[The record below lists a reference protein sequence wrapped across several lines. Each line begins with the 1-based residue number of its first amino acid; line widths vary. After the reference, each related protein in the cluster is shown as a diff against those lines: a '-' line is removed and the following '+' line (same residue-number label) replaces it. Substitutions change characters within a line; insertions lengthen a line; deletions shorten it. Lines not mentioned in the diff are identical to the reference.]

1 MMSVEVE
8 EIRAWVDG
16 ELGELRAGEVAS
28 AVSSDEKLKR
38 TADALRASALP
49 YREAYEQSTVA
60 DVPESLRLKIDAL
73 KDPATQ
79 STTIGVAKSSSFN
92 PVRMFGIA
100 ASVVLAALV
109 GFLAGNHTTGNV
121 APDTTAS
128 VDILHPE
135 NFAQTVAA
143 YQTFYVRDTLKG
155 IDSVNPDAVAERLV
169 DQTGMQVVIPKLEG
183 YEFKRAQRLSFD
195 GNILL
200 QLVYLGADG
209 VPLALCYMIGQG
221 EGGSAT
227 TLNNHYGLNTAEWS
241 GNGHRF
247 VIVSDAPES
256 TMGELAQST
265 KQQWGI

>member
-28 AVSSDEKLKR
+28 AVSSGDKLQR

-49 YREAYEQSTVA
+49 YREAYEQASVPE
-60 DVPESLRLKIDAL
+60 VPESLRHEINAL
-73 KDPATQ
+73 RDPATQ
-79 STTIGVAKSSSFN
+79 YTSKSVARKSSSN
-92 PVRMFGIA
+92 PVKMFGIA
-100 ASVVLAALV
+100 ASVMLAALV
-109 GFLAGNHTTGNV
+109 GFLAGNNITSN
-121 APDTTAS
+121 ASPDTTVS
-128 VDILHPE
+128 VDILHPD

-155 IDSVNPDAVAERLV
+155 IGSVNPEVVAERLV
-169 DQTGMQVVIPKLEG
+169 DQTGMQVVIPELEG
-183 YEFKRAQRLSFD
+183 YEFKRAQRLSFND
-195 GNILL
+195 DILL
-200 QLVYLGADG
+200 QLVYLGGDG
-209 VPLALCYMIGQG
+209 VPLALCYMVGRG
-221 EGGSAT
+221 DGGST
-227 TLNNHYGLNTAEWS
+227 TTHKNHYGLNTAEWS

-256 TMGELAQST
+256 TMGELSEST

>member
-16 ELGELRAGEVAS
+16 ELGELRASEVAS
-28 AVSSDEKLKR
+28 AVSSDEKLKS
-38 TADALRASALP
+38 TANALRASVLP
-49 YREAYEQSTVA
+49 YREAYEQSSVA
-60 DVPESLRLKIDAL
+60 DVPESLRLKIGAL
-73 KDPATQ
+73 KDPAVQ
-79 STTIGVAKSSSFN
+79 YTTTSVAKSSSFN
-92 PVRMFGIA
+92 PIKVFGIA
-100 ASVVLAALV
+100 ASVILAALV
-109 GFLAGNHTTGNV
+109 GFLAGNNTTSNV
-121 APDTTAS
+121 VPDTTAS

-155 IDSVNPDAVAERLV
+155 IGSVNPDAVAERLV
-169 DQTGMQVVIPKLEG
+169 DLTGMQVVIPEFEG

-209 VPLALCYMIGQG
+209 GPLALCYMVGQG
-221 EGGSAT
+221 EGGNTT
-227 TLNNHYGLNTAEWS
+227 TLENHHGLNTAEWS

-256 TMGELAQST
+256 TLGELSEST

>member
-1 MMSVEVE
+1 MMSVELE

-16 ELGELRAGEVAS
+16 ELGELRASEVAS
-28 AVSSDEKLKR
+28 AVASDEKLKR

-49 YREAYEQSTVA
+49 YREAYEQAPVA

-73 KDPATQ
+73 KNPATQ
-79 STTIGVAKSSSFN
+79 YTATSVASKSSFN
-92 PVRMFGIA
+92 PVKMFGIA
-100 ASVVLAALV
+100 ASVMLAALV
-109 GFLAGNHTTGNV
+109 GFLAGNNTTSNV
-121 APDTTAS
+121 APDTIAS

-143 YQTFYVRDTLKG
+143 YQTFYVRDTLRG
-155 IDSVNPDAVAERLV
+155 IGAVNPEPVVKRLV
-169 DQTGMQVVIPKLEG
+169 DQTGMQVVIPELEG

-195 GNILL
+195 GDILL
-200 QLVYLGADG
+200 QMVYLGADG
-209 VPLALCYMIGQG
+209 GPLALCYMVGQG
-221 EGGSAT
+221 EGGSTT
-227 TLNNHYGLNTAEWS
+227 TLKNHYGLNTAEWS

-256 TMGELAQST
+256 TLVELSEST